1 MGFKGGRV
9 KLLSVK
15 KRLTLWIV
23 SLMLLLVSVVLSI
36 MVGVSNSVVASN
48 TQERLENA
56 VRANLTGI
64 TQENGKL
71 QFGENFMFTRNGIYT
86 VVYSDAGAL
95 LAGQLPLS
103 FPEGVAFENGR
114 NHVVAGNNADDYFVL
129 DFRLPFGWEN
139 GVWVRGIVQVPE
151 VAYVLDDLLGIA
163 LFVLPI
169 VVVVSGLGAYAIACS
184 TFRPI
189 DRMIRTVSAISEGR
203 DLTRRIGLPPGQD
216 EICRL
221 GQAFDNMVA
230 RLQASFESEEQFAS
244 DASHELRTPT
254 AVILAQCADVRE
266 NEQTVTAYV
275 EAIDVIER
283 QAQRMN
289 TLISQLLHMTRLE
302 QGTQQTAFEWADL
315 SGLVKVICEEQPV
328 LLCNI
333 KLETEIEPGVDAWF
347 DVTLMSRLLQNLIDN
362 AARYGRKNGHIWVS
376 LQKKMDKIRL
386 SVRDDGIGIPADK
399 LDKIWNRFYQVE
411 SAREAKSGTGLGLTM
426 VRQIAQ
432 LHKGKVSV
440 DSREGIGSCFTLE
453 FPVGQPISELEH
465 NI

>member
-1 MGFKGGRV
+1 M

-15 KRLTLWIV
+15 KRLTLWIMF
-23 SLMLLLVSVVLSI
+23 LMLLLVSVVMSI
-36 MVGVSNSVVASN
+36 MVGVSSSVVTGN
-48 TQERLENA
+48 TRERLENA
-56 VRANLTGI
+56 VRANLAGI
-64 TQENGKL
+64 SQENGKL
-71 QFGENFMFTRNGIYT
+71 RFGENFMFTRNGVYT
-86 VVYSDAGAL
+86 VIYSDDGAL
-95 LAGQLPLS
+95 LAGQLPLN

-114 NHVVAGNNADDYFVL
+114 NHVVGGENADDYYVL
-129 DFRLPFGWEN
+129 DFRLPFNWEN

-151 VAYVLDDLLGIA
+151 VTYVLDDLLGIA
-163 LFVLPI
+163 VFVLP
-169 VVVVSGLGAYAIACS
+169 VVVIVSGLGAYVIACS

-189 DRMIRTVSAISEGR
+189 DRIIRTVSAISEGR

-266 NEQTVTAYV
+266 NEQTVDSYV

-283 QAQRMN
+283 QAKRMN

-315 SGLVKVICEEQPV
+315 SGLVEVICDEQPA
-328 LLCNI
+328 LPQNI
-333 KLETEIEPGVDAWF
+333 TLQTEIQPEVEAWF
-347 DVTLMSRLLQNLIDN
+347 EVMLMSRLLQNLIDN
-362 AARYGRKNGHIWVS
+362 AARYGRENGHIWVS
-376 LQKKMDKIRL
+376 LQKKEDMIRL

-399 LDKIWNRFYQVE
+399 LDKIWNRFYQVA
-411 SAREAKSGTGLGLTM
+411 SARETKSGTGLGLTM
-426 VRQIAQ
+426 VRQIAL
-432 LHKGKVSV
+432 LHKGTVSV
-440 DSREGIGSCFTLE
+440 DSIEGVGSCFALE
-453 FPVGQPISELEH
+453 FPVGQPICEPENSR
-465 NI
+465 